1 MARIRTIKPEFPQS
15 ERVGKLPREAR
26 LLFLML
32 FTIADDEGRA
42 RGASRML
49 ASLLYPYD
57 DDAPT
62 LMEGWLTALERGGQ
76 IRRYEVDG
84 SQYVEIA
91 KWLEH
96 QKIDKPSK
104 SRLPSFADGS
114 RIVANVR
121 EASATDLVSRTL
133 DLGPIDI
140 EGTREGGSEKTI
152 SEGHLPARPLPST
165 DKQAAIALGLAFL
178 NAAGFTDYA
187 DAPPTFYRVSER
199 AAAWIAA
206 GWSEAM
212 ITAETRIVTERAGT
226 TMPLAYYE
234 KVFATAAARAA
245 QPVPTATIKPA
256 ENVDVRPNSRPGNR
270 GSLAEAG
277 ARLLERQRRLEQD
290 DGLASDWSSDQS
302 GRLLSSR

>member
-1 MARIRTIKPEFPQS
+1 MPLDIGDFLQDTQHLSTVEIGAYLLMIMAYW
-15 ERVGKLPREAR
+15 
-26 LLFLML
+26 
-32 FTIADDEGRA
+32 A
-42 RGASRML
+42 RGGPLPNRDAYRRVSRMTTRQWSSSGDLLMSFFGDDLRHRRLDRDL
-49 ASLLYPYD
+49 AHVIGKSEVKS
-57 DDAPT
+57 ANAV
-62 LMEGWLTALERGGQ
+62 EQHRK
-76 IRRYEVDG
+76 RRE
-84 SQYVEIA
+84 
-91 KWLEH
+91 
-96 QKIDKPSK
+96 
-104 SRLPSFADGS
+104 
-114 RIVANVR
+114 
-121 EASATDLVSRTL
+121 EAQGLQDVSTTDLRPKTVKER
-133 DLGPIDI
+133 DI
-140 EGTREGGSEKTI
+140 EGTREREAETAVA
-152 SEGHLPARPLPST
+152 EDRLPARPLPSA

-212 ITAETRIVTERAGT
+212 VTAETRIVTERAGT